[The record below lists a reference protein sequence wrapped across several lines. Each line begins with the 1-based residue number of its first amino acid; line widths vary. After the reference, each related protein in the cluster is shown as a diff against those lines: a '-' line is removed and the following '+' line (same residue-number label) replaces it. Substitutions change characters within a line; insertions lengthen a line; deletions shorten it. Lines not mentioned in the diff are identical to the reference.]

1 MCLLVTYWSSQ
12 QDERPAAEV
21 RSQLQSISVRL
32 TDVLDTLKEFNMS
45 YFYIGAIP
53 DNNFSASDSLMH
65 TEEPE
70 TAVKLIGR
78 SGQAN
83 RNRFVWMHLDTLQHA
98 VFCASCTGAQRFI
111 CHAVIYCDLSEL
123 QQHERIKQSEELWHK
138 TLPGELR
145 SDSVKCSRELM
156 ETHPAKRTN
165 VPTTLPLFPSVRLLP
180 AGRSCCLTSRPSAA
194 SRPPACSPP
203 DRDLWPP
210 SGGRRLLKPV
220 LHQ

>member
-1 MCLLVTYWSSQ
+1 MLINCCAKRTENLNQLKYLQDAFQMCLLVTYWSSQ
-12 QDERPAAEV
+12 QDESPAAEV

-32 TDVLDTLKEFNMS
+32 TDVLETLKEFNMS

-53 DNNFSASDSLMH
+53 DNNFSASDSLMP

-70 TAVKLIGR
+70 TAVKHIGR

-83 RNRFVWMHLDTLQHA
+83 RNRFVWTHLDTLQHA

-123 QQHERIKQSEELWHK
+123 QQHERIKQCEELWHK

-145 SDSVKCSRELM
+145 SDSVKCS
-156 ETHPAKRTN
+156 
-165 VPTTLPLFPSVRLLP
+165 LLTG
-180 AGRSCCLTSRPSAA
+180 ADGNTSCEEN
-194 SRPPACSPP
+194 
-203 DRDLWPP
+203 
-210 SGGRRLLKPV
+210 
-220 LHQ
+220 